1 MNLTEKSAEKGQ
13 NWIFWLIVAVGALPM
28 VAAWYFYSH
37 PDLLTKRGNQGNLI
51 TPPIPVNYDVFKPSS
66 LQGVSPLKQIKGR
79 WVMIHVIP
87 GDCDRACKENI
98 ANTRKLLLL
107 FSKDLFRV
115 KRLAVWSRDVDLSKQ
130 IKQMLAKDETLYLAQ
145 VPSSFLKQLEKEVIH
160 TPLRGDQLILM
171 DPLGNLMMWYDSGF
185 DPYGVYRDMRRL
197 LRASRIG

>member
-1 MNLTEKSAEKGQ
+1 MTAKPAKKGQ
-13 NWIFWLIVAVGALPM
+13 NWIFWLIVAVGTLPM

-37 PDLLTKRGNQGNLI
+37 PDLLTKRGNEGNLI
-51 TPPIPVNYDVFKPSS
+51 TPPVPIDYDVFKPVSHRA
-66 LQGVSPLKQIKGR
+66 VSPSRNIKGR

-87 GDCDRACKENI
+87 GECDRACKENI

-115 KRLAVWSRDVDLSKQ
+115 KRLAIWSQDVTLPEETLAV
-130 IKQMLAKDETLYLAQ
+130 LAKDETLYLAQ
-145 VPSSFLKQLEKEVIH
+145 APSSFLKMLESDIIQA
-160 TPLRGDQLILM
+160 PLRGDQLILM